1 MAIILN
7 EGYSGTDKQ
16 KYLAEA
22 KGCTVTDLSG
32 KTYVDMA
39 MAGGSAILGHA
50 NEHVRDA
57 VVKQLEKGALFNSP
71 TELAHQ
77 YCEVLVQHLGEL
89 NHFAFSSTGSEATLR
104 AIRIARAH
112 TGKKK
117 IAIFGGGWHGSHDL
131 LMVDDDPES
140 DPHRPTGLLKSAG
153 TPPDVLE
160 QVVMLPYNDEAAFDL
175 IEEQAAELAM
185 VFVEPV
191 QGSNPRGDIK
201 YFLQELRAV
210 CDKNEV
216 LLGFDEIITGGRL
229 SIAGSKPI
237 FGVTPD
243 LATYGK
249 IYGGGLPIGLVAGK
263 EEVMSCIR
271 SKEPVFLGGTYSANP
286 LSLAAG
292 KAMLTQLNEN
302 PDIFTRLEKSAEVF
316 VSDINHFAERLN
328 INAHMMGKGSMF
340 RLVFSSNSI
349 KNRRERDRQEVNAE
363 VQNDFYQALRTAG
376 VWIGENRIN
385 FLSTAHAQTD
395 LDEACDAYKACLND
409 FHQNAMI

>member
-7 EGYSGTDKQ
+7 EGYSATDKQ

-22 KGCTVTDLSG
+22 KGCTVTDSSG

-50 NEHVRDA
+50 NEYVRDA
-57 VVKQLEKGALFNSP
+57 VVKQIEKGALFTSP

-77 YCEVLVQHLGEL
+77 YCELLIPHLGEL

-104 AIRIARAH
+104 AIRIARAY
-112 TGKKK
+112 TGKTK
-117 IAIFGGGWHGSHDL
+117 IAIFSGGWHGSHDL

-140 DPHRPTGLLKSAG
+140 DPHRPTGVLKSAG
-153 TPPDVLE
+153 TPPEVLE
-160 QVVMLPYNDEAAFDL
+160 QVVMLPYNDEAVFDL
-175 IEEQAAELAM
+175 IKEQAETLAM

-191 QGSNPRGDIK
+191 QGSNPRDDIK
-201 YFLQELRAV
+201 YFLKKLRST
-210 CDKNEV
+210 CDKNKV

-237 FGVTPD
+237 FDVTPD
-243 LATYGK
+243 IATYGK

-271 SKEPVFLGGTYSANP
+271 SIEPVFLGGTFSGNP

-292 KAMLTQLNEN
+292 KAMLTQLDEN

-316 VSDINHFAERLN
+316 VSDVNHFAERFK
-328 INAHMMGKGSMF
+328 INARMMGKASMF

-349 KNRRERDRQEVNAE
+349 KNRRERDQHEVNAE
-363 VQNDFYQALRTAG
+363 VQNAFYQTLREAG
-376 VWIGENRIN
+376 VWIGTNRIN
-385 FLSTAHAQTD
+385 FLSAAHAQKD
-395 LDEACDAYKACLND
+395 LDKACEAYKACLND
-409 FHQNAMI
+409 FHQKAMI